1 MAVTIAYYISDYGYG
16 HAARSIAVIRAML
29 RQASEHGLPLN
40 LHLVSGRVL
49 PFLEQSLRAQF
60 EAGSCEGHRLQL
72 RSMESGPGYALRQ
85 GTCQADVGLLRQA
98 YIPYAGK
105 MPRQIRKEAAWLGGA
120 GIRLVVSDIVPEAFP
135 AASKAGIPSVGISNF
150 TWYTA
155 YQDMLPAELLAPLAK
170 AYLDMDRFIALP
182 GAREPAWAAEPSI
195 HAGFFSRQA
204 GAAEAAELRKR
215 LDPSGERKLV
225 CLFPGRDTGKVD
237 LLQSLPLLN
246 DRRWLPIVS
255 STMELPEGLGPV
267 VRIPAEA
274 TESQLYVAA
283 SDLVLTKPGWG
294 TVAEAVAFGKPLV
307 LLERPLFREDRC
319 TMEALA
325 GLHPHLAMSEDQLVR
340 PDLGDRLLHGLEA
353 AAFSV
358 QPAAAGRPD
367 EAGLIAS
374 RLLGWALMEAAQEE
388 GTSVKAPFGE
398 KIESQR

>member
-1 MAVTIAYYISDYGYG
+1 MAVKIAYYISDYGYG

-40 LHLVSGRVL
+40 LHLVSGRAL
-49 PFLEQSLRAQF
+49 PFLEQSLQAEF
-60 EAGSCEGHRLQL
+60 EAAGCRGHRLQL
-72 RSMESGPGYALRQ
+72 RYMDSGPGYSLRQ
-85 GTCQADVGLLRQA
+85 GTWQADIGLLRQA
-98 YIPYAGK
+98 YIAYAGK
-105 MPRQIRKEAAWLGGA
+105 MPPQIRKEAAWLGGA

-135 AASKAGIPSVGISNF
+135 AAAKAGIPSAGISNF

-195 HAGFFSRQA
+195 HAGFFSREA
-204 GAAEAAELRKR
+204 GAAETAQLRKR
-215 LDPSGERKLV
+215 LDPGGERKLV

-237 LLQSLPLLN
+237 LLQSLPLLS

-255 STMELPEGLGPV
+255 STMELPEGSGPV

-325 GLHPHLAMSEDQLVR
+325 GLHPHLAMSEDQLMR
-340 PDLGDRLLHGLEA
+340 PDLGGRLLHWLEA
-353 AAFSV
+353 AAFSGP
-358 QPAAAGRPD
+358 PAAAGRPD
-367 EAGLIAS
+367 EAGLIAA
-374 RLLGWALMEAAQEE
+374 RLLGWALTGAVQEE
-388 GTSVKAPFGE
+388 GRSVQAPFGE
-398 KIESQR
+398 MIESQR